1 MRSTI
6 HRTIPALCA
15 ALSLGLA
22 SGAAP
27 ARAGAAEAEK
37 VPDAR
42 SMFLA
47 PAGAGQLPTPFPAQ
61 RPRIDVVFVLDTT
74 GSMGG
79 LIAGAKAKIWSIA
92 NHLASARP
100 APLIRMGLV
109 GFRDRGDEY
118 ITTVTPLT
126 DDLDA
131 VYGKLMAFSA
141 GGGGDTPESVNQAL
155 SEAVTRFAWNP
166 DPAVYKVMFLVGDA
180 PPHMDYANDVLYPQT
195 CTMAVKA
202 GIVINTIQCGG
213 ASDTK
218 AIWQDIAQRSEGTYA
233 QVEQDGG
240 AVEFATP
247 YDADM
252 ARLSALVEAT
262 RVYYG
267 DARQQMVAKA
277 RVDAANEACASAPV
291 SAVAARA
298 AYNACPAGAANF
310 AGRQELVADDAAGA
324 VQVGAL
330 ASDQLPVEW
339 RDLDAGARLAKVAE
353 LAARRQQLQE
363 QISGLQKQRGA
374 YIAAETAKRG
384 GKADLA
390 FDAAIVAGT
399 TAQAARKGIVLEK

>member
-15 ALSLGLA
+15 ALALGLA

-27 ARAGAAEAEK
+27 ARAGAAEAERIA
-37 VPDAR
+37 DAR

-47 PAGAGQLPTPFPAQ
+47 PDGAGQLPAPFPAQ

-141 GGGGDTPESVNQAL
+141 AGGGDTPESVNQAL
-155 SEAVTRFAWNP
+155 SEGVTRLAWNP

-180 PPHMDYANDVLYPQT
+180 PPHMDYANDVPYSQT
-195 CTMAVKA
+195 CTAAVKA

-240 AVEFATP
+240 AVDVATP

-252 ARLSALVEAT
+252 ARLSALVEGT

-267 DARQQMVAKA
+267 DERQQMVAKA
-277 RVDAANEACASAPV
+277 RVDAAKEACANAPV

-310 AGRQELVADDAAGA
+310 TGRQELVADDAAGA

-339 RDLDAGARLAKVAE
+339 RDLDAGARTAKLAE

-384 GKADLA
+384 GKADQA

-399 TAQAARKGIVLEK
+399 TAQAARKGIVLNK